1 MSSQP
6 KFKIFNPKDDNTF
19 VYGLKV
25 LNKMKSGNEKMPYK
39 YDVVDGIMNMALA
52 VDAYQTNDGHGS
64 FFGEWAEDDN
74 PVYQNENNDD
84 TDIGD
89 AYSKSSNHENA
100 YILAFL
106 LGDKEIIGKYKC
118 VYGSKSTHTIN
129 NIPNST
135 WYEVLKYVTNRDP
148 YPDFYNYDDRK
159 VSKICPSYDPTPE
172 PTPPKPNSPTPTPV
186 KGLQALGFVQ
196 KTGMPVSQK
205 VYIGVGV
212 FIFILVAFLLVKFVL

>member
-25 LNKMKSGNEKMPYK
+25 LNKMKSGDENMPYK
-39 YDVVDGIMNMALA
+39 YNVVDGIMNMALA
-52 VDAYQTNDGHGS
+52 VDAYQNNDGHGS
-64 FFGEWAEDDN
+64 FFGEWAQDDN
-74 PVYQNENNDD
+74 PLYQNENNDD

-118 VYGSKSTHTIN
+118 VYGSKSTHIIN

-135 WYEVLKYVTNRDP
+135 WYEVLKYVTNQDP

-159 VSKICPSYDPTPE
+159 VSKICPSYDPTP
-172 PTPPKPNSPTPTPV
+172 NPTPTPL
-186 KGLQALGFVQ
+186 KGLQTLGVKQ
-196 KTGMPVSQK
+196 NTGMSVSQK
-205 VYIGVGV
+205 VYVGIGVFV
-212 FIFILVAFLLVKFVL
+212 FILVVFLLFKFAL

>member
-25 LNKMKSGNEKMPYK
+25 LNKMKSGDENMPYK
-39 YDVVDGIMNMALA
+39 YNVVDGIMNMALA
-52 VDAYQTNDGHGS
+52 VDAYQNNDGHGS

-74 PVYQNENNDD
+74 PVYQNENNND

-118 VYGSKSTHTIN
+118 VYGSKSTHIIN

-135 WYEVLKYVTNRDP
+135 WYEVLKYVTNLDP
-148 YPDFYNYDDRK
+148 YPDFYNYDNRK
-159 VSKICPSYDPTPE
+159 VSKICPSYDPTP
-172 PTPPKPNSPTPTPV
+172 TPTPTPTPL
-186 KGLQALGFVQ
+186 KGLQTLGVKQ
-196 KTGMPVSQK
+196 NTGMSVSQK
-205 VYIGVGV
+205 VYVGIGVFV
-212 FIFILVAFLLVKFVL
+212 FILVVFLLFKFAL